1 MVPRLRLVAPKAGHD
16 NWHDNWYY
24 DSFFPLCYDKN
35 NHYHIE
41 IIDSFY
47 GIIFLECKRM
57 HNFFSI
63 LKRDSRAFIYLKLS
77 NITSTEALL
86 FMFQRRERFAH
97 VKSCP
102 DIYLISLLFF
112 FFFNMRVYNILFF
125 NMKNRKRGNVKKWPS
140 VEGGLFGLI

>member
-1 MVPRLRLVAPKAGHD
+1 
-16 NWHDNWYY
+16 
-24 DSFFPLCYDKN
+24 
-35 NHYHIE
+35 
-41 IIDSFY
+41 
-47 GIIFLECKRM
+47 M

-63 LKRDSRAFIYLKLS
+63 LKRDSRAFIYHKLS

-102 DIYLISLLFF
+102 DIYFLSYL
-112 FFFNMRVYNILFF
+112 FFFNMGAYNILFF

-140 VEGGLFGLI
+140 VEGGFFGLLNLR